1 MAARIPMTEDQAD
14 TGPLLTTVD
23 DAQAGARLDRF
34 LADAFPDISRARI
47 TAMIQ
52 AGAVARETGGDFLP
66 YKVKAGE
73 AYSLI
78 PPDPIDAEPAPED
91 IPLNVVHE
99 DDSLIVID
107 KPVGMTVHPAP
118 GQWTGTLVNALLH
131 HCGPSLAGIGGVKRP
146 GIVHR
151 IDKDTSGLL
160 VAAKTDAAHQGLSK
174 QFAAH
179 TVERAYNAMVWGK
192 PAPASGSIEGAI
204 GRDPRN
210 RKRMAVVHS
219 GGKAARTH
227 YTTRAA
233 SGLGAALL
241 ECRLE
246 TGRTHQIRVHMAESG
261 WPLIGDPLYGRV
273 SKARR
278 SRLDDAALDAAL
290 AFPRQALHAA
300 TLGFIHP
307 LTGDALHFESPL
319 PNDMH
324 ALLEALGVTL
334 SGT

>member
-1 MAARIPMTEDQAD
+1 MTDEQAEPTTQIIVVEDIQS
-14 TGPLLTTVD
+14 
-23 DAQAGARLDRF
+23 GARLDRF

-52 AGAVARETGGDFLP
+52 AGAVERETGGAVLP
-66 YKVKAGE
+66 KYRVKPGE
-73 AYSLI
+73 SYSLT
-78 PPDPIDAEPAPED
+78 PPEPIAADPEPED
-91 IPLNVVHE
+91 IPLSIAFE
-99 DDSLIVID
+99 DEHLIVIE
-107 KPVGMTVHPAP
+107 KPAGMTVHPAP

-131 HCGPSLAGIGGVKRP
+131 HCGASLAGIGGVKRP

-160 VAAKTDAAHQGLSK
+160 VAAKTDAAHQGLST

-179 TVERAYNAMVWGK
+179 TVERAYNAVVWGK
-192 PAPASGSIEGAI
+192 PAPASGTVEGAI

-219 GGKAARTH
+219 GGKSARTH
-227 YTTRAA
+227 YTTIAA
-233 SGLGAALL
+233 AGLSASML

-261 WPLIGDPLYGRV
+261 WPLIGDPLYGRA

-278 SRLDDAALDAAL
+278 ARLDDAGLDAAM

-307 LTGDALHFESPL
+307 ASGESLHFESAL
-319 PNDMH
+319 PNDVE
-324 ALLEALGVTL
+324 ALLSALSITL
-334 SGT
+334 SGQ

>member
-1 MAARIPMTEDQAD
+1 MSDDQSLPDPLFARVEDEQS
-14 TGPLLTTVD
+14 
-23 DAQAGARLDRF
+23 GARLDRF
-34 LADAFPDISRARI
+34 LADAFPEISRARI

-52 AGAVARETGGDFLP
+52 VGAVARTGGGAVAP
-66 YKVKAGE
+66 SYRVKPGE
-73 AYSLI
+73 TYNLA
-78 PPDPIDAEPAPED
+78 PPEPVDAEPSAED
-91 IPLNVVHE
+91 IPLTVVFE
-99 DDSLIVID
+99 DDSLILID
-107 KPVGMTVHPAP
+107 KPAGMTVHPAP

-131 HCGPSLAGIGGVKRP
+131 HCGPSLSGIGGVKRP

-160 VAAKTDAAHQGLSK
+160 IVAKTDAAHQGLSK

-179 TVERAYNAMVWGK
+179 TVERAYNAIVWGK
-192 PAPASGSIEGAI
+192 PAPASGVIEGAI

-210 RKRMAVVHS
+210 RKRMAIVHS

-233 SGLGAALL
+233 SGLGAAML

-278 SRLDDAALDAAL
+278 ARLDDAALDAAQG
-290 AFPRQALHAA
+290 FERQALHAA

-307 LTGDALHFESPL
+307 LTGESLQFESPL
-319 PNDMH
+319 PDDMQ
-324 ALLEALGVTL
+324 ALLAALGVTL
-334 SGT
+334 SGM

>member
-1 MAARIPMTEDQAD
+1 MTDEQAEAIAQTIVVEEDQS
-14 TGPLLTTVD
+14 
-23 DAQAGARLDRF
+23 GARLDRF
-34 LADAFPDISRARI
+34 LADAFPEISRARI

-52 AGAVARETGGDFLP
+52 AGAVERETGGAVAP
-66 YKVKAGE
+66 KYRVKPGE
-73 AYSLI
+73 TYSLT
-78 PPDPIDAEPAPED
+78 PPEPIAAEPEPED
-91 IPLNVVHE
+91 IPLTIVFE
-99 DDSLIVID
+99 DDYLVVIE
-107 KPVGMTVHPAP
+107 KPAGMTVHPAP

-131 HCGPSLAGIGGVKRP
+131 HCGASLAGIGGVKRP

-179 TVERAYNAMVWGK
+179 TVERVYKAVVWGK
-192 PAPASGSIEGAI
+192 PAPASGTVEGAI

-210 RKRMAVVHS
+210 RKRMAVVYS

-227 YTTRAA
+227 YTTIAA
-233 SGLGAALL
+233 AGLSASML

-261 WPLIGDPLYGRV
+261 WPLIGDPLYGRA

-278 SRLDDAALDAAL
+278 ARLDDTGLEAAM

-307 LTGDALHFESPL
+307 VSRESLHFESAL
-319 PNDMH
+319 PDDVESLLS
-324 ALLEALGVTL
+324 ALSVVL
-334 SGT
+334 SER

>member
-1 MAARIPMTEDQAD
+1 MSDDQAD
-14 TGPLLTTVD
+14 PGPLSASVED
-23 DAQAGARLDRF
+23 DQAGARLDRF

-52 AGAVARETGGDFLP
+52 AGAVARESGGAVTPSYRIKPGESYNLELP
-66 YKVKAGE
+66 E
-73 AYSLI
+73 
-78 PPDPIDAEPAPED
+78 PIDAEPMPED
-91 IPLNVVHE
+91 IPVTVIYE

-107 KPVGMTVHPAP
+107 KPAGMTVHPAP

-131 HCGPSLAGIGGVKRP
+131 HCGQSLSGIGGVKRP

-160 VAAKTDAAHQGLSK
+160 VVAKTDLAHQGLSK
-174 QFAAH
+174 QFVAH
-179 TVERAYNAMVWGK
+179 TAERAYNAIVWGK
-192 PAPASGSIEGAI
+192 PAPASGTIEGAI

-219 GGKAARTH
+219 GGKDARTH

-246 TGRTHQIRVHMAESG
+246 TGRTHQIRVHMAESS

-278 SRLDDAALDAAL
+278 ARLDDKALDAAQD
-290 AFPRQALHAA
+290 FRRQALHAA

-307 LTGDALHFESPL
+307 LTAETLQFESPL
-319 PNDMH
+319 PDDMD
-324 ALLEALGVTL
+324 ALLKALGVTL
-334 SGT
+334 SGK